1 MKKIKKSKLQKHLA
15 IFLSTCVFSGVG
27 FYFGNTVQ
35 AAPVFGAGTGLGS
48 VVAGEN
54 NLASGMGSNAFGY
67 TNIAN
72 GNYTSAFGANNTAS
86 GLDSSAF
93 CYSNKSYG
101 EYSVALGI
109 NNTVSTNSQFG
120 SAVGSENTLSGT
132 ATDSNAF
139 GHKNTVA
146 GQYSNAFGIGN
157 EVYGNSS
164 TAVGNNNNITIGAPG
179 SYALGGLAKITYG
192 YSVALGYES
201 EATGHHSLSGH
212 NMFGKWAGTSDGLGV
227 VSVGKA
233 GMTRQ
238 IQNVGAGAVHSTST
252 DAINGS
258 QLYYLEQSAVKFDVS
273 NGNIN
278 YNNITLGGIG
288 GTIITNVK
296 AGALNAA
303 STEAV
308 NGSQLYA
315 VQQEA
320 AKHTT
325 VSKKAGD
332 NNIVVAKTTNA
343 DGSDNYEIA
352 LGNDLNIANSIT
364 AGSGATKVTIN
375 GATGTIGGLTNK
387 TWNGTTY
394 TSGQAATE
402 DQLKVVSDTAA
413 AAAAAAAKH
422 NTVSNTDGNI
432 SINSTTNASGG
443 IDYELGLG
451 DDLEIAGS
459 VNVGNGNV
467 VIDGDNSTISTGDI
481 VIDGTNN
488 SITVDQITIDGAAG
502 TIGGLTNTD
511 WDPDNYVSGQAATE
525 DQLKAISD
533 EMADIADLAAAHNTV
548 SNTDGNITITET
560 TNADDGIDYEL
571 ALADELQIG
580 SDVKIDGNA
589 GAIDLGS
596 GNIMLDGANSTIS
609 TGNIMLD
616 GSSDTITAG
625 SVSIDGAAGTI
636 GGLTNTTW
644 DADNITSG
652 QAATEDQ
659 LKTVSNSAVK
669 YDTDSNGNVD
679 NSKITLGGNGGTTI
693 TNVAP
698 GEVSSTS
705 TDAVNGS
712 QLYAVQQDIS
722 SINKDISKLGDEIDS
737 VGALSAAM
745 AGLHPRF
752 QDGNKGEFAM
762 AVGGYGGKSAV
773 AMGGFYAPNEK
784 VMFSLGLGVS
794 EGGRKMGNFGVNF
807 ALDRARDRTKEPRDI
822 LYSRKEVDAALAA
835 QNEQIQILLQ
845 EIELLK
851 VKAE

>member
-93 CYSNKSYG
+93 GYSNKSYG

-325 VSKKAGD
+325 VSKK
-332 NNIVVAKTTNA
+332 
-343 DGSDNYEIA
+343 
-352 LGNDLNIANSIT
+352 
-364 AGSGATKVTIN
+364 
-375 GATGTIGGLTNK
+375 
-387 TWNGTTY
+387 
-394 TSGQAATE
+394 
-402 DQLKVVSDTAA
+402 
-413 AAAAAAAKH
+413 
-422 NTVSNTDGNI
+422 
-432 SINSTTNASGG
+432 
-443 IDYELGLG
+443 
-451 DDLEIAGS
+451 
-459 VNVGNGNV
+459 
-467 VIDGDNSTISTGDI
+467 
-481 VIDGTNN
+481 
-488 SITVDQITIDGAAG
+488 
-502 TIGGLTNTD
+502 
-511 WDPDNYVSGQAATE
+511 
-525 DQLKAISD
+525 
-533 EMADIADLAAAHNTV
+533 
-548 SNTDGNITITET
+548 
-560 TNADDGIDYEL
+560 
-571 ALADELQIG
+571 
-580 SDVKIDGNA
+580 
-589 GAIDLGS
+589 
-596 GNIMLDGANSTIS
+596 
-609 TGNIMLD
+609 
-616 GSSDTITAG
+616 
-625 SVSIDGAAGTI
+625 
-636 GGLTNTTW
+636 
-644 DADNITSG
+644 
-652 QAATEDQ
+652 
-659 LKTVSNSAVK
+659 
-669 YDTDSNGNVD
+669 
-679 NSKITLGGNGGTTI
+679 
-693 TNVAP
+693 
-698 GEVSSTS
+698 
-705 TDAVNGS
+705 
-712 QLYAVQQDIS
+712 
-722 SINKDISKLGDEIDS
+722 
-737 VGALSAAM
+737 
-745 AGLHPRF
+745 
-752 QDGNKGEFAM
+752 
-762 AVGGYGGKSAV
+762 
-773 AMGGFYAPNEK
+773 
-784 VMFSLGLGVS
+784 
-794 EGGRKMGNFGVNF
+794 
-807 ALDRARDRTKEPRDI
+807 
-822 LYSRKEVDAALAA
+822 SR
-835 QNEQIQILLQ
+835 
-845 EIELLK
+845 
-851 VKAE
+851 